1 MSKKPQKLKLIPAEE
16 VHKAAVPAVRRAPK
30 PLERP
35 GIHNEERR
43 EVRAKYEVRYDD
55 FVDSYDSSWTWIDS
69 IMENKG
75 LVGLSIF
82 NGIVYIVFEILVHFL
97 TPPNPVVVSLR
108 VVLLFFLFGTGLL
121 FFLRSTRGRDVLP
134 DDRAPSRTGFDRFMY
149 SHKFRESV

>member
-1 MSKKPQKLKLIPAEE
+1 MSKKPQQLKLMPAEE
-16 VHKAAVPAVRRAPK
+16 VQKAAKPAVRRDPK
-30 PLERP
+30 PLKRP
-35 GIHNEERR
+35 GINNEERS
-43 EVRAKYEVRYDD
+43 EFRAKYEVRYDD
-55 FVDSYDSSWTWIDS
+55 FEESYDSSWTWIDS

-82 NGIVYIVFEILVHFL
+82 NGIGYIVFEILVHSL

-121 FFLRSTRGRDVLP
+121 FFLRSSRGRNVLP
-134 DDRAPSRTGFDRFMY
+134 DDRAPSRTGLDRFMY